1 MYGVGV
7 FTRTCRTGD
16 RNLREFSRIS
26 VVIPVRVEIIPA
38 PTVVDFAAV
47 PGTLLNIGR
56 GGGRVRLRWEF
67 QPQTRLFVSLPVC
80 MPSLRLSADV
90 IWVCHPF
97 DRGGEPAVYGVRW
110 VEPLSSAI
118 LESVLMRQGLAVTGV
133 TGEGSR
139 APRPWK

>member
-1 MYGVGV
+1 MYGVGAS
-7 FTRTCRTGD
+7 TRTCRTGD
-16 RNLREFSRIS
+16 QNLREFSRIP
-26 VVIPVRVEIIPA
+26 VVIPVRVEIIAA
-38 PTVVDFAAV
+38 PTVAVFAAV

-67 QPQTRLFVSLPVC
+67 QPQTRLFVSLPVG
-80 MPSLRLSADV
+80 MPSLRPIADV
-90 IWVCHPF
+90 IWARHPF
-97 DRGGEPAVYGVRW
+97 DRGAEPAVYGVRW

-118 LESVLMRQGLAVTGV
+118 LESVLIRQGLAV

>member
-1 MYGVGV
+1 MYRVGV
-7 FTRTCRTGD
+7 FAKTCRTGD
-16 RNLREFSRIS
+16 PNLREFSRIP
-26 VVIPVRVEIIPA
+26 VVIPVRVEIIGT
-38 PTVVDFAAV
+38 PTVAVFAAV

-67 QPQTRLFVSLPVC
+67 QPQTRLFVSLPLG
-80 MPSLRLSADV
+80 MPSLRLTADV
-90 IWVCHPF
+90 IWACHPF
-97 DRGGEPAVYGVRW
+97 DRGAEPAAYGVRW

-118 LESVLMRQGLAVTGV
+118 LESILMRQGLAV